1 MNKWHLVENHA
12 FRLLSKITK
21 SDFSFPTGQKSFTD
35 IQYPGEAGMSKP
47 PVIWIPGFHLY
58 FLASLVPVAL
68 YSVTFEIKSAILEK
82 GQISEIKH

>member
-1 MNKWHLVENHA
+1 
-12 FRLLSKITK
+12 
-21 SDFSFPTGQKSFTD
+21 
-35 IQYPGEAGMSKP
+35 MSKP